1 MIVEHLKLLIIGAG
15 PGGYVAAI
23 RAAQLGLAPVVIE
36 KTAALGGTC
45 LNWGCIPA
53 KALIRAAEAYE
64 EAKEARRF
72 GIHAEPTFMWSEVVA
87 HAKGAVA
94 KNNKGIEFLFKKHA
108 IRVIRGEARFAGPK
122 TVTVGAETYTAD
134 HIIIATGST
143 VKSLPHL
150 PVDGA
155 DIWSSDQAL
164 FCETLPK
171 SIAIIGAGAIGVEFA
186 YIFSVFGVEVHLI
199 EALDRLVPLEDGEIS
214 RELLKEFRK
223 RKMKCYPGTCVE
235 KAEKTDGGMVVTLSD
250 GKSITVEKILSAV
263 GRRPN
268 SAPLDLAVTGI
279 ETDPRGFIPVNEHYE
294 TKVPGIYAIGDL
306 IATPMLAHT
315 AEHEGIHA
323 VEHLAG
329 LHPHPI
335 DYRQNPGCTFCEP
348 AIASVGL
355 AEEKAKELGIAYT
368 VGRFPFAANGKA
380 VASGTTAG
388 FVKVLIAADTHELLG
403 AHIIGHGATD
413 LIAEFLPALRLKA
426 KAEEIVASIH
436 PHPTLCEASLEAVL
450 DTLGRVM
457 HK

>member
-1 MIVEHLKLLIIGAG
+1 MEHLKLLIIGAG

-23 RAAQLGLAPVVIE
+23 RAAQLGLSPGVFD
-36 KTAALGGTC
+36 KTDTLGGTC

-64 EAKEARRF
+64 EAKEACRF
-72 GIHAEPTFMWSEVVA
+72 GIHAEVSFNWGEVVA
-87 HAKGAVA
+87 HAKSAVA
-94 KNNKGIEFLFKKHA
+94 KNNKGIDFLFKKHG
-108 IRVIRGEARFAGPK
+108 IRVIRGEARFTGPK
-122 TVTVGAETYTAD
+122 QVTVGNDVYTAD
-134 HIIIATGST
+134 HILIAAGSA
-143 VKSLPHL
+143 VKDLPHL
-150 PVDGA
+150 KVDGA
-155 DIWSSDQAL
+155 DIWSSDHAL
-164 FCETLPK
+164 FCAALPK

-199 EALDRLVPLEDGEIS
+199 EALDRFVSLEDGEVS
-214 RELLKEFRK
+214 KELLKEFRK
-223 RKMKCYPGTCVE
+223 RKIKCYPGTCVE
-235 KAEKTDGGMVVTLSD
+235 KAERTDGGMVVTLSG
-250 GKSITVEKILSAV
+250 GKEITVEKILLAV

-268 SAPLDLAVTGI
+268 SAPLTLAATGI
-279 ETDPRGFIPVNEHYE
+279 ETDPRGFIQVSEHYE
-294 TKVPGIYAIGDL
+294 TKVAGIYAIGDL

-315 AEHEGIHA
+315 AEHEGAHA
-323 VEHLAG
+323 VEHIAG

-355 AEEKAKELGIAYT
+355 TEEKAKELGIAYA

-413 LIAEFLPALRLKA
+413 LIAEFLPALRLRA
-426 KAEEIVASIH
+426 KAEDIVEAIH

-450 DTLGRVM
+450 DALGRVV

>member
-1 MIVEHLKLLIIGAG
+1 MVAHFPLLIIGAG

-23 RAAQLGLAPVVIE
+23 RAAQLGLSPVVIE
-36 KTAALGGTC
+36 KTDTLGGTC

-53 KALIRAAEAYE
+53 KALIRAAEVYE
-64 EAKEARRF
+64 EAKESSRF
-72 GIHAEPTFMWSEVVA
+72 GIHATPTFVWSEVVA

-108 IRVIRGEARFAGPK
+108 IRVIRGEARFTGSK
-122 TVTVGAETYTAD
+122 TVAVGSDTYTAD
-134 HIIIATGST
+134 RIIIAAGST
-143 VKSLPHL
+143 VKDLPHL
-150 PVDGA
+150 KVDGA
-155 DIWSSDQAL
+155 DIWSSDHAL
-164 FCETLPK
+164 FCEQLPK

-186 YIFSVFGVEVHLI
+186 YLFSVFGVEVHLI

-214 RELLKEFRK
+214 KELLKEFRK
-223 RKMKCYPGTCVE
+223 RKIKCYPGTCVE
-235 KAEKTDGGMVVTLSD
+235 KAEKTAGGMVVMLSD

-268 SAPLDLAVTGI
+268 SAPLDLAATGLAS
-279 ETDPRGFIPVNEHYE
+279 DQRGFIPVNEHYE
-294 TKVPGIYAIGDL
+294 TGVPGIYAIGDL

-323 VEHLAG
+323 VEHIAG

-335 DYRQNPGCTFCEP
+335 DYRQNPSCTFCEP

-355 AEEKAKELGIAYT
+355 SEEKAKELGIAYT

-388 FVKVLIAADTHELLG
+388 FVKVLINAESHELIG
-403 AHIIGHGATD
+403 AHIIGRGATD
-413 LIAEFLPALRLKA
+413 LISEFLSALRLKA
-426 KAEEIVASIH
+426 KAEEIVESIH
-436 PHPTLCEASLEAVL
+436 PHPTLCETSLEAVL
-450 DTLGRVM
+450 DALGRVL